1 MTKKSP
7 VASKPPLSRP
17 REKLLLPAPPVVQT
31 DSKPRMLWLRFST
44 ILIVGL
50 VLLGVGSVIALG
62 LLKNFRNSLNP
73 VVTPV
78 PITTFTVH
86 RSATY
91 AGLNF
96 TVTSVQYAS
105 TFADDDIHSSQGL
118 VRLNMTAA
126 NKSPDQINVI
136 YYDIARLLV
145 PHGNP
150 IAPTNVNLSVD
161 PASNTSASGWIDFP
175 VSSAL
180 PLSSLKL
187 QLGSTALGETL
198 VTIPFNGAFDASRYN
213 DRTSQQ
219 GQSLNYYFHGQLL
232 IYNLVSVDIRYSYQG
247 VQAKAGQQYYSCNF
261 RVANTNGVSVS
272 PGFGFD
278 YLRLV
283 LGGAG
288 RPPFVNTLPYT
299 FNANTHSTAGRVVF
313 IAPAGLKTLT
323 LDFLVQYG
331 SGGTDYTMTL

>member
-1 MTKKSP
+1 LTKKSP
-7 VASKPPLSRP
+7 VASKPLLSRP
-17 REKLLLPAPPVVQT
+17 REKPLLLTPSEEQA
-31 DSKPRMLWLRFST
+31 DSKPRMLWLKFSS
-44 ILIVGL
+44 ILIVGI
-50 VLLGVGSVIALG
+50 VLLGVGSFIALG

-73 VVTPV
+73 VATPV
-78 PITTFTVH
+78 PVTTFNVH
-86 RSATY
+86 RTAMY
-91 AGLNF
+91 AGLDF

-105 TFADDDIHSSQGL
+105 TFADDDIHSSQGI
-118 VRLNMTAA
+118 VRLNMIAA

-145 PHGNP
+145 SQGNP

-198 VTIPFNGAFDASRYN
+198 VTIPFSGAFDASRYS

-219 GQSLNYYFHGQLL
+219 GQALNYYFHGQLL
-232 IYNLVSVDIRYSYQG
+232 IYHLVLVDIGYSYQG
-247 VQAKAGQQYYSCNF
+247 VQAKAGQQYYSFNF
-261 RVANTNGVSVS
+261 RVDNTNGFSVS

-283 LGGAG
+283 LGGSV
-288 RPPFVNTLPYT
+288 RPPAINTLPYT
-299 FNANTHSTAGRVVF
+299 FNANTHATAGRVVF

-323 LDFLVQYG
+323 IDFLVQYG
-331 SGGTDYTMTL
+331 SGGTDYTVTL

>member
-17 REKLLLPAPPVVQT
+17 RTKLLLPTPPVVQA
-31 DSKPRMLWLRFST
+31 DSKPRMLWLRFSS

-50 VLLGVGSVIALG
+50 VLLGVGSFIALG

-73 VVTPV
+73 VATPV
-78 PITTFTVH
+78 PITTFNVH

-105 TFADDDIHSSQGL
+105 TFADDTIHSSQGI
-118 VRLNMTAA
+118 VRLNMIAA
-126 NKSPDQINVI
+126 NKSPDHINVI
-136 YYDIARLLV
+136 YYDIARLLG

-161 PASNTSASGWIDFP
+161 PASNTSVSGWIDFP

-198 VTIPFNGAFDASRYN
+198 VTIPFSGAFEASRYS

-219 GQSLNYYFHGQLL
+219 GQTLNYYFHGQLL
-232 IYNLVSVDIRYSYQG
+232 IYHLVSVDIRYSYQG
-247 VQAKAGQQYYSCNF
+247 VQAKAGQQYYSFNF
-261 RVANTNGVSVS
+261 RVDNTNGFSVS

-283 LGGAG
+283 LDGSV

-299 FNANTHSTAGRVVF
+299 FNANTHGTTGRVVF
-313 IAPAGLKTLT
+313 IGPAGLKTLT

-331 SGGTDYTMTL
+331 SGGTNYTVTL

>member
-1 MTKKSP
+1 
-7 VASKPPLSRP
+7 
-17 REKLLLPAPPVVQT
+17 
-31 DSKPRMLWLRFST
+31 MLWLRFST

-219 GQSLNYYFHGQLL
+219 GQSLNHYFHGQLL
-232 IYNLVSVDIRYSYQG
+232 IYNLVSVDIRYAYQG

>member
-17 REKLLLPAPPVVQT
+17 REKPLVSAPLIVPAE
-31 DSKPRMLWLRFST
+31 SKPRMLWLRFSS
-44 ILIVGL
+44 ILIVGV
-50 VLLGVGSVIALG
+50 VLLGIGSFIALG
-62 LLKNFRNSLNP
+62 LLKNFRDSLNP
-73 VVTPV
+73 AATPV
-78 PITTFTVH
+78 PITTFNVH
-86 RSATY
+86 RNATY

-96 TVTSVQYAS
+96 TVISVQYAS
-105 TFADDDIHSSQGL
+105 TFADDDIHSSKGL
-118 VRLNMTAA
+118 VRLNMIVA
-126 NKSPDQINVI
+126 NKSPDHINVI

-145 PHGNP
+145 AHGNP

-161 PASNTSASGWIDFP
+161 PAPNTSASGWIDFP

-187 QLGSTALGETL
+187 QMGSTALGETL
-198 VTIPFNGAFDASRYN
+198 VTIPFSGAFDASRYN

-219 GQSLNYYFHGQLL
+219 GQALNYSFHGQLL
-232 IYNLVSVDIRYSYQG
+232 IYHLVSVDIRYSYQG
-247 VQAKAGQQYYSCNF
+247 VQAKAGQQYYSFNF
-261 RVANTNGVSVS
+261 RVDNPNSASVS

-283 LGGAG
+283 LDGSE
-288 RPPFVNTLPYT
+288 RPPLINTLPYT
-299 FNANTHSTAGRVVF
+299 FNANTQGTSGRVVF
-313 IAPAGLKTLT
+313 VAPSGLKTLT

-331 SGGTDYTMTL
+331 SGGTNYTVTL